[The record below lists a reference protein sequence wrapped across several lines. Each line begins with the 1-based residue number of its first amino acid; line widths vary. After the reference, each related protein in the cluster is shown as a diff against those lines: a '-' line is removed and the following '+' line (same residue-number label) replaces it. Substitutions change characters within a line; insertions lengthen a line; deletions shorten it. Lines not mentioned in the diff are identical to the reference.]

1 MSAVAVR
8 AALETALNGMSPA
21 LAMAWEDVAYEP
33 DPTQPWQAV
42 HVMFADARPVEL
54 GGKWHEEPG
63 IMQVSLFY
71 PAKTGPAQV
80 ETRAELIRSTFKHGT
95 EFAASGARVVVRNVP
110 SIARSTI
117 QLGPP
122 ALCVSRFPRSFEG
135 VNQ

>member
-21 LAMAWEDVAYEP
+21 LATAWEDVAYDP

-110 SIARSTI
+110 SIARI
-117 QLGPP
+117 DDP
-122 ALCVSRFPRSFEG
+122 AWTARAVRIPFSAFIRRS
-135 VNQ
+135 